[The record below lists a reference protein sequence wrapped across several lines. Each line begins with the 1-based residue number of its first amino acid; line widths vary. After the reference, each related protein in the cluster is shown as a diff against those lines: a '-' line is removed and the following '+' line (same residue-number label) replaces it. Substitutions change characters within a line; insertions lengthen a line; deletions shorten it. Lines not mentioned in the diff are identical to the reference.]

1 MKLISGVFRINDTL
15 YDFCGIY
22 EAFFFWGG
30 GMFFLKGLILTA
42 SRILIFIKMQLDE
55 RYTGE
60 LRGLLLERSF
70 SFGKKFIW

>member
-1 MKLISGVFRINDTL
+1 MKLMSGVIPIDGTL

-22 EAFFFWGG
+22 GAFYWAGE
-30 GMFFLKGLILTA
+30 MFFLKGLILTA

-60 LRGLLLERSF
+60 LRELLLERSF
-70 SFGKKFIW
+70 SFGKKFI